1 MESGV
6 ATRPLDDL
14 EAYADR
20 LTRFVFR
27 SGFIMKPLFTAGE
40 GATRSA
46 SSTPRARTSACCA
59 PRR

>member
-14 EAYADR
+14 EAYADS

-27 SGFIMKPLFTAGE
+27 SGFIMKPLFTQAKAHAKRVIYAEGE
-40 GATRSA
+40 D
-46 SSTPRARTSACCA
+46 
-59 PRR
+59 